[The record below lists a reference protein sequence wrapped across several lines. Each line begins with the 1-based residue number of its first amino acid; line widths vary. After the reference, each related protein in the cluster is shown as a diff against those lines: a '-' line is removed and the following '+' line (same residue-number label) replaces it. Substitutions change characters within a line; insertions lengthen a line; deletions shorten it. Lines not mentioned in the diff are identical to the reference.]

1 MGTEDSWEN
10 MGEILWRTLGFSW
23 MNGRNSRIWM
33 DKWKIME
40 GHLGFSWIFMD
51 DG

>member
-23 MNGRNSRIWM
+23 MKDGFSWMNGRNSRIWM
-33 DKWKIME
+33 GKWKDI
-40 GHLGFSWIFMD
+40 
-51 DG
+51 